1 MAVQSKRY
9 QAQPAA
15 RAIRMPRSL
24 SASCY
29 ALTTLLAVLALYAVV
44 AAILAQGRVLI
55 DDVRYGRP
63 RTTHL
68 AGFVGHGNGEQLGT
82 PTELMAININHRVVI
97 VEFPGGDP
105 AGMRTFDGPYLFGA
119 DESLTPVGL
128 ELQDVDR
135 DGQADLLVTVHRE
148 RIVYLNREGSFR
160 PATPEDWEGI
170 NREQP

>member
-1 MAVQSKRY
+1 M
-9 QAQPAA
+9 
-15 RAIRMPRSL
+15 
-24 SASCY
+24 
-29 ALTTLLAVLALYAVV
+29 

-63 RTTHL
+63 RTTHIT
-68 AGFVGHGNGEQLGT
+68 GFVGHGNGEQLGT

-105 AGMRTFDGPYLFGA
+105 AGMRMFDGPYLFGA

-135 DGQADLLVTVHRE
+135 DGQADILVTVHRE
-148 RIVYLNREGSFR
+148 RIVYFNREGSFR